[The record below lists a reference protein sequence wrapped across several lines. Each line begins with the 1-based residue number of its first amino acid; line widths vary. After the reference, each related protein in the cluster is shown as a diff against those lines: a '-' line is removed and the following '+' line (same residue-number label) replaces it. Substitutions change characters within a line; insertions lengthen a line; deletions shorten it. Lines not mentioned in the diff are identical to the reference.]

1 MRARTTTISA
11 AVNAWGCSMQ
21 AKLAI
26 APIGWTN
33 DDMPEL
39 GGGTSL
45 ATCLSEA
52 RQAGYRGVEMGGKF
66 PRAADELKAVL
77 DLHGLRLA
85 GGWYSGTLLDN
96 DMAAEQ
102 SRITPQLELFKTVGA
117 PCIVYGETAGSIQGD
132 RGAPIATRR
141 RLDGGTIRDYGR
153 RMTDFAEWCAD
164 QGMPIAYH
172 HHMCAPIETEADLDA
187 LMAASGPALRLLFD
201 PGHMAFAGGDP
212 LRIIDRH
219 GDRISHVHAKDVRAK
234 VLTGLDRDRE
244 SFLDAVLK
252 GVFTVP
258 GDGMLDFH
266 AIARRL
272 ADAGYEGWFVVEA
285 EQDPSLAPPLDYAIE
300 GRAALSAALQAAGYR
315 ITED

>member
-1 MRARTTTISA
+1 
-11 AVNAWGCSMQ
+11 MQ

-39 GGGTSL
+39 GGETPL

-52 RQAGYRGVEMGGKF
+52 RKAGYRGVEMGGKF
-66 PRAADELKAVL
+66 PRQADELKAVL

-102 SRITPQLELFKTVGA
+102 ARITPQLELFKSVGA

-132 RGAPIATRR
+132 RAAPIATRR
-141 RLDGGTIRDYGR
+141 RLDADTIRDYGR
-153 RMTDFAEWCAD
+153 RMTDFAAWCAD

-172 HHMCAPIETEADLDA
+172 HHMCAVIETEDDLDA
-187 LMAASGPALRLLFD
+187 LMAASGPPLRLLFD

-212 LRIIDRH
+212 LRVIDRH
-219 GDRISHVHAKDVRAK
+219 GDRIAHVHAKDVRRD
-234 VLTGLDRDRE
+234 VLAGLDRNRE

-258 GDGMLDFH
+258 GDGMIDFD
-266 AIARRL
+266 AIARAL
-272 ADAGYEGWFVVEA
+272 AAAGYEGWFVVEA
-285 EQDPSLAPPLDYAIE
+285 EQDPSKATPIEYARK
-300 GRAALSAALQAAGYR
+300 GRAALTAALDTAGYT
-315 ITED
+315 ITET

>member
-1 MRARTTTISA
+1 MRAPTMTISA
-11 AVNAWGCSMQ
+11 AASAWGCSMQ

-39 GGGTSL
+39 GGATPL

-66 PRAADELKAVL
+66 PREADALAQVL
-77 DLHGLRLA
+77 ERHGLRLA
-85 GGWYSGTLLDN
+85 GGWYSGTLLDS
-96 DMAAEQ
+96 DLAAEQ
-102 SRITPQLELFKTVGA
+102 ARIAPQIALFKAVGA

-132 RGAPIATRR
+132 RSAPIATRR
-141 RLDGGTIRDYGR
+141 RLDADAMRDYGR
-153 RMTDFAEWCAD
+153 RMTDFAAWCAD

-172 HHMCAPIETEADLDA
+172 HHMCAVIETEQELDA

-212 LRIIDRH
+212 LAVIDRH
-219 GDRISHVHAKDVRAK
+219 GDRIAHVHAKDVRAP
-234 VLTGLDRDRE
+234 VLAGLDRDRE

-258 GDGMLDFH
+258 GDGMIDFS

-272 ADAGYEGWFVVEA
+272 ADTGYEGWFVVEA
-285 EQDPSLAPPLDYAIE
+285 EQDPALAPPLDYAIM
-300 GRAALSAALQAAGYR
+300 GRAALTAALQAAGYT
-315 ITED
+315 IMEG

>member
-1 MRARTTTISA
+1 
-11 AVNAWGCSMQ
+11 MQ
-21 AKLAI
+21 ARLAI

-39 GGGTSL
+39 GGDTPL
-45 ATCLSEA
+45 ETCLAEA

-66 PRAADELKAVL
+66 PRRADALKAVL
-77 DLHGLRLA
+77 DRHGLRLA
-85 GGWYSGTLLDN
+85 GGWYSGTLLDS
-96 DMAAEQ
+96 DIAAERA
-102 SRITPQLELFKTVGA
+102 RIAPQIELFKALGA

-132 RGAPIATRR
+132 RAAPIATRR
-141 RLDGGTIRDYGR
+141 HLDAGTIRDYAR
-153 RMTDFAEWCAD
+153 RLTELAEWCAD

-172 HHMCAPIETEADLDA
+172 HHMCAPVETEDDLDA

-212 LRIIDRH
+212 LAVIDRH
-219 GDRISHVHAKDVRAK
+219 GARIAHVHAKDVRAD
-234 VLTGLDRDRE
+234 VLKGLDRDRE

-258 GDGMLDFH
+258 GDGMLDFA

-285 EQDPSLAPPLDYAIE
+285 EQDPALAPPLDYAIK
-300 GRAALSAALQAAGYR
+300 GRTALTAALDAAGYH
-315 ITED
+315 ITENRDEPSR